1 MTRFQRVLTAAALT
15 AATLGFAGSAN
26 AANFICNPAPG
37 VCTFDGTTGGI
48 VNSIVK
54 GATSTDRFYFTVSSA
69 GEFLFN
75 WTTSKLSLTSAN
87 FNGGA
92 AFAPIFGQD
101 YSFNVLAAGTYF
113 LEVTSHNGTERAS
126 TFVTSA
132 DFAAVPEP
140 AVWGM
145 MIGGFGLG
153 GMALRRRHAR
163 GSAALA

>member
-1 MTRFQRVLTAAALT
+1 MTRFQRILTAAAVT
-15 AATLGFAGSAN
+15 AAAFGFTGSAS

-48 VNSIVK
+48 VNSIAK
-54 GATSTDRFYFTVSSA
+54 GSTHTDRFYFTVSSA

-92 AFAPIFGQD
+92 AFAPVFGQD

-113 LEVTSHNGTERAS
+113 LEVTSHNSTERTS

-140 AVWGM
+140 AMWGM

-153 GMALRRRHAR
+153 GMAMRRRR
-163 GSAALA
+163 ALGTATFA